1 MKVHLKIVGF
11 CGIKKQNE
19 EVFLEE
25 GTRVKNIIRGLSEE
39 DEMFRKGMEKNYIV
53 IMKNGISIEY
63 LQGIET
69 LLNDGDDL
77 LIMPMQFGG

>member
-11 CGIKKQNE
+11 CGIKKQNG

-25 GTRVKNIIRGLSEE
+25 GTRVRDIIRGLSEE
-39 DEMFRKGMEKNYIV
+39 DEMFQKGMEKNYIV
-53 IMKNGISIEY
+53 IMKNGISIGH